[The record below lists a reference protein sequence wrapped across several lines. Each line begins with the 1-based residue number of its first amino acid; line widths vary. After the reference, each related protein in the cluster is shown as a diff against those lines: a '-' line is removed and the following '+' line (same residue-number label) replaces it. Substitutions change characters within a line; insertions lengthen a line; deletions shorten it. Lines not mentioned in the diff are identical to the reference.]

1 MSSDRDERD
10 DRVDIIDL
18 LISLLKD
25 HEKKLDDLSYRLER
39 LLEERDLTELAP
51 REPSPVG
58 IRVSAVL
65 RSWTEFMRHCSGAS
79 LVALDVDRDRF
90 KVTAVAGGILYV
102 YEEGIPKMEIRYQ
115 VDDEG
120 RKRASIEVSDIA
132 LTLTALRGR
141 LECGLELEKREV
153 EASLPDGGSA
163 HNVVFYLNPYT
174 ARVWLAEQMGV
185 DHSSIVLGELHAP
198 EKG

>member
-1 MSSDRDERD
+1 MSSDRD

-51 REPSPVG
+51 REPQPVG

-65 RSWTEFMRHCSGAS
+65 RSWTEFMRHCREAS
-79 LVALDVDRDRF
+79 PVALDVDRDRL
-90 KVTAVAGGILYV
+90 KVTAVAGGILYA
-102 YEEGIPKMEIRYQ
+102 YEEEIPTMEIRYQ

-120 RKRASIEVSDIA
+120 RKRTSIEVSDIA
-132 LTLTALRGR
+132 LALTALRGR
-141 LECGLELEKREV
+141 LDCGLELEKRDMEV
-153 EASLPDGGSA
+153 SLPEGGSV

-174 ARVWLAEQMGV
+174 AKVWLADQMGV
-185 DHSSIVLGELHAP
+185 DYSSIVLGELHTP
-198 EKG
+198 EKS

>member
-1 MSSDRDERD
+1 MSSDRD

-25 HEKKLDDLSYRLER
+25 HEKKLDDLSHRLER
-39 LLEERDLTELAP
+39 LLEERDLTELTP
-51 REPSPVG
+51 REPLPGG

-65 RSWTEFMRHCSGAS
+65 RSWTEFIRQCRVAS
-79 LVALDVDRDRF
+79 PVALDVDRDRF

-102 YEEGIPKMEIRYQ
+102 YEEEIPSMEIRYQ

-120 RKRASIEVSDIA
+120 RKRTSIEVSDIA
-132 LTLTALRGR
+132 LALTALRGR
-141 LECGLELEKREV
+141 LDCGLELEKRDV
-153 EASLPDGGSA
+153 EASLPDGGSV

-174 ARVWLAEQMGV
+174 ARVWLADQMGV
-185 DHSSIVLGELHAP
+185 DPSSIILGELSTP

>member
-1 MSSDRDERD
+1 MSSDRD

-18 LISLLKD
+18 LINLLKD
-25 HEKKLDDLSYRLER
+25 HEKKLDDLSFRLEK
-39 LLEERDLTELAP
+39 LLEERDLTELIP
-51 REPSPVG
+51 REPRPVG

-65 RSWTEFMRHCSGAS
+65 RSWTEFIRQCRGAS
-79 LVALDVDRDRF
+79 PIALDVDRDRF
-90 KVTAVAGGILYV
+90 KVTAVAGGILYA
-102 YEEGIPKMEIRYQ
+102 YEEEIPSMEIRYQ

-120 RKRASIEVSDIA
+120 RKRTSIEVSDIA
-132 LTLTALRGR
+132 LALTALRGK
-141 LECGLELEKREV
+141 LDCGLELEKRDV

-174 ARVWLAEQMGV
+174 ARVWLADQMGV
-185 DHSSIVLGELHAP
+185 DPSSIILGELSTP